1 MYNNNIIYY
10 YYNNN
15 NKMNKKNYLKMS
27 IKELYQE
34 SKKYDSNISKKNI
47 IKQIIENKIKLEKIE
62 NEHRK
67 NIKERLSKTINDN
80 DDNKTNILLEELLN
94 LNDEKISLPENDN
107 HHQNN
112 VNFINNN
119 VDNINI
125 DKKFKEEIDKDYKN
139 NKLMER
145 LNSELIFR
153 NNTEKSKMF
162 NNLEKP
168 YLSNQNMFDSFNSSN
183 QIATINDK
191 EAFGLPS
198 TDFTSQGI
206 LKKKF

>member
-1 MYNNNIIYY
+1 
-10 YYNNN
+10 
-15 NKMNKKNYLKMS
+15 MNKKNYLKMS